1 MEVSGVVQVTR
12 KFPITSINH
21 PSYDLKEAVEVE
33 QQQVPDGWAAVCAS
47 LGMEGRGET
56 WPLALQDL
64 QDNIVAAVSNGVPEV
79 MAAMRE
85 RPPKVIPEL
94 QQLLARPSV
103 LEQVPKKVY
112 VLLRMGEWD
121 GFGARAMKEVVGV
134 TTDLKWASRWAKW
147 NPYGSYVEKVV
158 DALEDDDGDE
168 KDAAGTDHSGGT
180 AAND

>member
-1 MEVSGVVQVTR
+1 MTR

-103 LEQVPKKVY
+103 LEQVPKKVF
-112 VLLRMGEWD
+112 VLLEGVVITT
-121 GFGARAMKEVVGV
+121 EVDVSQPRKYIRIAGV
-134 TTDLKWASRWAKW
+134 TSDERWAKRFKKW
-147 NPYGSYVEKVV
+147 NPYGDYVEKVV

-168 KDAAGTDHSGGT
+168 KDAAGTDYSGGT